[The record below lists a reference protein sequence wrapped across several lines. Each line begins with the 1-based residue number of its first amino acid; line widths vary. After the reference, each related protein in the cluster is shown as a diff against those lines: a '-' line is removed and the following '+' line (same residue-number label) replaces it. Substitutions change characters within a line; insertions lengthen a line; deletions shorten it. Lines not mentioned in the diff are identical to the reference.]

1 MGSPDV
7 QQGCS
12 RGGGMEGSSLL
23 PPTAVICIKAFHIVA
38 GVIIPGTVTVKLRL
52 NNHPQHAE
60 IGLSAHKGERLHKNC
75 SRISGLFWRKEYVCI
90 YPPTT
95 TGFLL
100 SDKCNRGVFILSVL
114 SGIQKTLTDIRSCC
128 LYISSQS

>member
-1 MGSPDV
+1 M

-12 RGGGMEGSSLL
+12 RGGAMEDSSLL

-38 GVIIPGTVTVKLRL
+38 GVIIAGTVTVKLRL
-52 NNHPQHAE
+52 NNHPQHTE
-60 IGLSAHKGERLHKNC
+60 IGLSVHKGERLHKNC
-75 SRISGLFWRKEYVCI
+75 SRISGLLWRRECVRI

-100 SDKCNRGVFILSVL
+100 SDERNRVFFIHSVL
-114 SGIQKTLTDIRSCC
+114 SGTQKP
-128 LYISSQS
+128 